1 MLLPKDLEYLC
12 SNLSISK
19 HQASQVITMLD
30 EGMTVPFISRYRK
43 EKTDSLDEEKVQNT
57 KDLYDYIRDLNA
69 RKTAIIKSISEQDKL
84 NPELKQKI
92 EQTYKKSELEDL
104 YLPFKPKRRTKATIA
119 IEKGFQA
126 LADKILNSELKQD
139 VSELAQEYLT
149 LDKECTT
156 IQEVSTQAG
165 YIIAEI
171 FSENPEVRKK
181 TRDFISQ
188 HGLKE
193 VWVDEDWQ
201 DKRTKYEQYYKFS
214 EALRTIPS
222 HRILAIK
229 RGEKEKILK
238 SKISFDKNIVHQQA
252 SKILNIQDHPRNN
265 YLDQVLDDSLN
276 RLIIPSVLLD
286 IDFQLKKEADEKAIE
301 VFAANLE
308 KLLLSPPAGN
318 IRVMAVDPGFRTGC
332 KVVVLDET
340 GKLLDYFN
348 IFPHHSPKKIEQA
361 RNKVLANIEKYK
373 TEAVVIGNGT
383 ASRETKNF
391 FKDTV
396 AEKIIVSLISEAG
409 ASVYSAS
416 KEAREEF
423 PKLDVTYR
431 GSVSIGR
438 RFQDPLAELVKI
450 EPKSIGVGQYQHD
463 VNQTLLK
470 YKLDNVVFS
479 VVNRVGVELN
489 TASYHLLKYVS
500 GIGNILAKNI
510 VSYRN
515 ENGMFKQKTDLMEVY
530 KFGEKSFQQSAGF
543 LRVAHGKNILDATG
557 IHPETYPVVEKISQH
572 LNLTIPNLIGNEK
585 LVNSVDPQ
593 DFVTD
598 EFGLPTIHDIL
609 IELKTPGRDPRED
622 FLIFEFTD
630 GVMSIEDIKP
640 DMILSGVV
648 TNVTL
653 FGAFVDIGIHQDGL
667 VHVSEISHRY
677 IKTPDE
683 VLSVGDKVKVKVLK
697 VDKEL
702 QRITLS
708 LKALKEKPPKVHQKK
723 KRKKKKKI
731 KQKTLFDEVQ
741 ELKKKWDAR

>member
-1 MLLPKDLEYLC
+1 
-12 SNLSISK
+12 
-19 HQASQVITMLD
+19 MLD

-43 EKTDSLDEEKVQNT
+43 EKTDSLDEEKVQHT

-69 RKTAIIKSISEQDKL
+69 RKTAIIKSIDEQDKL
-84 NPELKQKI
+84 TPELKQKI

-126 LADKILNSELKQD
+126 LADKILDPGLRQD
-139 VSELAQEYLT
+139 VSELAQEFLT
-149 LDKECTT
+149 VDQECTT
-156 IQEVSTQAG
+156 IQEVITQAG

-171 FSENPEVRKK
+171 FSENPEVRKI
-181 TRDFISQ
+181 TRDYIAQ

-193 VWVDEDWQ
+193 VWVDEKWQ
-201 DKRTKYEQYYKFS
+201 DKRTKYEQYYQFS
-214 EALRTIPS
+214 EALSTIPS

-238 SKISFDKNIVHQQA
+238 SKISFDKIIVQQQA
-252 SKILNIQDHPRNN
+252 SKSLNIQDHPRYN
-265 YLDQVLDDSLN
+265 YLNEVLDDSLN

-286 IDFQLKKEADEKAIE
+286 IDYQLKKEADEKAIE

-348 IFPHHSPKKIEQA
+348 IFPHQSQKKIEQA
-361 RNKVLANIEKYK
+361 RDKVLAHIEKYK

-391 FKDTV
+391 FKQTLP
-396 AEKIIVSLISEAG
+396 EKIIVSLISEAG

-423 PKLDVTYR
+423 PDLDVTYR

-463 VNQTLLK
+463 VNQTMLK

-500 GIGNILAKNI
+500 GIGDILAKNI
-510 VSYRN
+510 VSYRD
-515 ENGMFKQKTDLMEVY
+515 ENGMFKQKTDLMGVY

-572 LNLTIPNLIGNEK
+572 LDLTIPKLIGNEK

-593 DFVTD
+593 EFVT
-598 EFGLPTIHDIL
+598 EQFGLPTIHDIL

-622 FLIFEFTD
+622 FSIFEFTD

-640 DMILSGVV
+640 DMILSGVI

-708 LKALKEKPPKVHQKK
+708 LKALKEKPPKIHRKK
-723 KRKKKKKI
+723 KRKKKNKN